1 MEYFR
6 EMYYDTVLFDPEVTM
21 MVLRFCSE
29 DRMMLGS
36 DHPHQ
41 VGDLRKCSIIIDQ
54 LPVEQE
60 VKNKIFARNAIEL
73 LGLKLGA

>member
-1 MEYFR
+1 
-6 EMYYDTVLFDPEVTM
+6 
-21 MVLRFCSE
+21 
-29 DRMMLGS
+29 MLGS

-60 VKNKIFARNAIEL
+60 VRNKIFARNAIDL
-73 LGLKLGA
+73 LGLNVNNR